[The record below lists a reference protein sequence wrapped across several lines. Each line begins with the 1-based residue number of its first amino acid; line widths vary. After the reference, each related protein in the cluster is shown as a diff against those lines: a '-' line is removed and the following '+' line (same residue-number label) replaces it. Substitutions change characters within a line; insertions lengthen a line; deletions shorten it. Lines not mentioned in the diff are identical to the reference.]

1 MHLARCIFYTSCRW
15 IYGCHLE
22 GYCSSCRNNIGM
34 AANSNMLAYLYHFN
48 FIISIYTTY
57 VGTSRNLGTKSTL
70 AMMKQ
75 FSYVQFISLFSFH
88 PSRGHDVSS
97 LCSVTTRHRS
107 FCWISAACGCTS
119 PPMQW
124 DVEPGHG
131 SVAEG
136 LVLVRQSIVFWGTRY
151 RILRQTQI
159 IAIGTGCV
167 VNWHFQSTWGVRAL
181 RQASTCQA
189 ECQLSIVEHVR
200 GLDQISNKFYCNI

>member
-22 GYCSSCRNNIGM
+22 GYCSSCRTNIGM
-34 AANSNMLAYLYHFN
+34 AANSNMLAYLYF
-48 FIISIYTTY
+48 ISIYTTY

-88 PSRGHDVSS
+88 PSCGQDVSS

-107 FCWISAACGCTS
+107 FCWISAASGCTS
-119 PPMQW
+119 PMQW

-131 SVAEG
+131 SVAVWTWG
-136 LVLVRQSIVFWGTRY
+136 LVLIRLKFL
-151 RILRQTQI
+151 IL
-159 IAIGTGCV
+159 V
-167 VNWHFQSTWGVRAL
+167 
-181 RQASTCQA
+181 
-189 ECQLSIVEHVR
+189 
-200 GLDQISNKFYCNI
+200 